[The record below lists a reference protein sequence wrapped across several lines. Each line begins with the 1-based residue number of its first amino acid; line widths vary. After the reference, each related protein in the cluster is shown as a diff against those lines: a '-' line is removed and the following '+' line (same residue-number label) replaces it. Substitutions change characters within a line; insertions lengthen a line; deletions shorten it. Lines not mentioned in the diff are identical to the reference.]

1 MPSYQS
7 IKGRKYEYAEEPP
20 SGFKPLTPGKF
31 PLFDAKDFGDIVG
44 NAQHALLK
52 RHARILH
59 KDNLIQD
66 KFGDT
71 LRQFLNSIEPGDL
84 LQPVKILKAGTNR
97 LNPPSARGGYVI
109 AFDNGVSILAK
120 SLEAVLNHPTMTIHG
135 ISESGNVSLMVEGKV
150 VGVVSGAEYTP
161 EHAVTIW
168 EAPEG

>member
-1 MPSYQS
+1 MPYYQS
-7 IKGRKYEYAEEPP
+7 IKGRKYEYAEEQPA
-20 SGFKPLTPGKF
+20 GFKPLTPGKF
-31 PLFDAKDFGDIVG
+31 PLFDAKDFGNIVG
-44 NAQHALLK
+44 NAKHILLK
-52 RHARILH
+52 KYARILRR
-59 KDNLIQD
+59 DNLIQD
-66 KFGDT
+66 DFGNR
-71 LRQFLNSIEPGDL
+71 LYELLNSIEPGDL

-150 VGVVSGAEYTP
+150 VGVVSGAGYTP

-168 EAPEG
+168 EAPKG